1 MSNYSDPMKLFNMLK
16 EQAQTSGQF
25 GGGNFGNQNIL
36 KLQKGKKYS
45 LRLLWLPSDERQY
58 PMINQYVHRIWDDA
72 AVGSKDVNV
81 ICPTSQYDLD
91 NQGFKACPI
100 CEKMSALY
108 KAASEGSSSAEEV
121 YKKFKRTLRGYVPVY
136 VVNGPSE
143 DVGKV
148 KILQYTIS
156 FKKYFD
162 SKIFGIVDS
171 KDASQN
177 TDKDVDAEDFDES
190 NTVGINAFMY
200 YDPKKDEVV
209 TTGHNFIIT
218 VGTKKVPIN
227 GRAVEMNDYKLD
239 FSMKA
244 TTIEDFDGQE
254 ITPKYFCNLSKELHF
269 DEDFYVMHDLEK
281 INHFKMKYIDGEDS
295 EDNSATITETEEVE
309 KPAPKKKAPVIEEPE
324 IEEEVE
330 EEEKPAPKKAAKKAA
345 PVEEPEID
353 NDDSNESEE
362 STSSDDDI
370 DLDEL
375 LKDI

>member
-25 GGGNFGNQNIL
+25 GGGSSFGNPNIL

-58 PMINQYVHRIWDDA
+58 PMINQYVHRIWDDSA
-72 AVGSKDVNV
+72 IGSKDVNV

-108 KAASEGSSSAEEV
+108 KEASEGSTSAEEL

-136 VVNGPSE
+136 VVNGPAE
-143 DVGKV
+143 DVGQV

-162 SKIFGIVDS
+162 SKIFGITDNRNAAQNGE
-171 KDASQN
+171 KDQENES
-177 TDKDVDAEDFDES
+177 FDES
-190 NTVGINAFMY
+190 NTVGISAFMY
-200 YDPKKDEVV
+200 FDPKKNEVV

-244 TTIEDFDGQE
+244 TTIDDFNGHE
-254 ITPKYFCNLSKELHF
+254 ITPKYFCGLSKELHF

-281 INHFKMKYIDGEDS
+281 ISHFKMKYIDGVESLDV
-295 EDNSATITETEEVE
+295 ITETS
-309 KPAPKKKAPVIEEPE
+309 APKKAVKSED
-324 IEEEVE
+324 EEEMVE
-330 EEEKPAPKKAAKKAA
+330 EQKETVKKVEVAAPKKAAKKVV
-345 PVEEPEID
+345 PVEEEEEP
-353 NDDSNESEE
+353 EE
-362 STSSDDDI
+362 SDEQNEKSSEDEDI